1 MTVSSDIAVQEA
13 ELNQLILVGQ
23 ALAAFETFYAE
34 DVVMQENSDPPTIGK
49 AANREREQALIGNLA
64 AFEAELQGSAIAADL
79 SYSEWIYTF
88 TFRDGQRRLLHEV
101 SARRWRAGK
110 VIHERF
116 YFER

>member
-1 MTVSSDIAVQEA
+1 MTVSSDIAAQEA
-13 ELNQLILVGQ
+13 ELNQLILDGQ
-23 ALAAFETFYAE
+23 ALTAFETFYAE
-34 DVVMQENSDPPTIGK
+34 DVVMQENSDPPTVGK

-64 AFEAELQGSAIAADL
+64 AFEAELLGSAIAADL

-88 TFRDGQRRLLHEV
+88 TFRDGQRQLLHEV
-101 SARRWRAGK
+101 SARRWREGQ